1 MDLTQSLPRSPKMK
15 IGGLVMVPRMIDK
28 ARAYNAKTLGEYI
41 FPCPLD
47 KIILE
52 FLNISHEEIIHL
64 VQRLTDDEIALWIKN
79 KCLNYSEDDKE
90 RVNQKILEQKPNTQ
104 KSLHRFNKLRNDI
117 SPTRIDITT
126 WVDLLELDEKQ
137 IPPKKP

>member
-1 MDLTQSLPRSPKMK
+1 M
-15 IGGLVMVPRMIDK
+15 GGLVMVPRMVDK
-28 ARAYNAKTLGEYI
+28 ARACNAKTLGEYI

-64 VQRLTDDEIALWIKN
+64 VHRLTDDEIALWIKN

-90 RVNQKILEQKPNTQ
+90 RVNKKILEQKPNTQ